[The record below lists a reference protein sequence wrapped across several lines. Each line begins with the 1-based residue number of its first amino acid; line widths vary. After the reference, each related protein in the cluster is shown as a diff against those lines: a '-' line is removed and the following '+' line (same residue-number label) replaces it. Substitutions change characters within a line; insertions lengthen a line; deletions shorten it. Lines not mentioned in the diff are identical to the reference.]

1 MHEQREVKALTAA
14 FIFEDSSTDSRVRT
28 ILNMNGIVSEKKNV
42 TPSKKAHSQHTNS
55 LYWPINFH
63 ILVVV

>member
-42 TPSKKAHSQHTNS
+42 TP
-55 LYWPINFH
+55 
-63 ILVVV
+63 